1 MRWLAITWL
10 VVAFV
15 VGACG
20 APAPAASAEED
31 ADSGGA
37 GREIYQAQRCWM
49 CHSIAG
55 KGNKKNP
62 LDGVGSKLTREEI
75 GKWIVSPRE
84 MNPDSKMKAYKD
96 LSAEDLDTLVD
107 YLAGLKKKGS

>member
-1 MRWLAITWL
+1 MRWFAMTWL
-10 VVAFV
+10 VVGFA

-20 APAPAASAEED
+20 APAPAVSAEQD
-31 ADSGGA
+31 AENVDA
-37 GREIYQAQRCWM
+37 GQEVYQAQRCWM
-49 CHSIAG
+49 CHAIAG

-75 GKWIVSPRE
+75 RKWIVSPRE
-84 MNPDSKMKAYKD
+84 MNPDSKMKAYED
-96 LSAEDLDTLVD
+96 LSAEDLDILVN